1 MENAEVYFRLSA
13 QVRER
18 ELFLEKAMLESDVHD
33 LEVRSGFYD
42 KLALLLAGSLAVGV
56 SFLVSGYQNTDLR
69 CGVKQFLLYLGI
81 AMALILLSLI
91 LCVIHNATI
100 SYAVSS
106 LSKQVEFTYHAAN
119 VHAETT
125 KLNNSFNEIL
135 SPSQAIKSRI
145 DGFEE
150 KAAAQGTKKDRAVK
164 AAKNLGL
171 ATMGLFIFGYAIG
184 IIIVFLILSRS

>member
-56 SFLVSGYQNTDLR
+56 SFLVSGYQNTDLK
-69 CGVKQFLLYLGI
+69 CGVKQYLLYLGI
-81 AMALILLSLI
+81 AMISILFSLI

-100 SYAVSS
+100 SYAVSL

-119 VHAETT
+119 VHAQTT
-125 KLNNSFNEIL
+125 KLDNSYNEIL
-135 SPSQAIKSRI
+135 KPSPEIQSRMREY
-145 DGFEE
+145 EE
-150 KAAAQGTKKDRAVK
+150 KATVQGTRKDCAVK
-164 AAKNLGL
+164 VAKCLGW
-171 ATMGLFIFGYAIG
+171 ATMGLFILGYAIG
-184 IIIVFLILSRS
+184 VIFVFVILYRS